1 MAVVDSKPFPMQ
13 VAQTLLNNE
22 LAQTSINKAMP
33 KKTVKKSTKKVAKKA
48 AKKAAT
54 KKIATKKIAKK
65 VIKKTAKK
73 AAKKTVTK
81 KATKKATK
89 KVAKKAAKKVAKK
102 RSLNTPSQNVS
113 SEQINHAAYLNFI
126 SRIEQGIHGDE
137 HGDWLAA
144 EAALRNTQK

>member
-22 LAQTSINKAMP
+22 LAQTSINKVMP

-48 AKKAAT
+48 AKKAA
-54 KKIATKKIAKK
+54 AKKIAKK
-65 VIKKTAKK
+65 VIKKT
-73 AAKKTVTK
+73 VTK
-81 KATKKATK
+81 KATKKVAK
-89 KVAKKAAKKVAKK
+89 KVAKKAAKKVAQK

>member
-1 MAVVDSKPFPMQ
+1 MQ

-22 LAQTSINKAMP
+22 LAQTSINKVMP

-48 AKKAAT
+48 AKKAA
-54 KKIATKKIAKK
+54 AKKIAKK

-81 KATKKATK
+81 KATKK
-89 KVAKKAAKKVAKK
+89 VAKKAAKKVAQK
-102 RSLNTPSQNVS
+102 RSLNTPSQNVG
-113 SEQINHAAYLNFI
+113 SEQINHAAYLNYM

-144 EAALRNTQK
+144 EAALRNTKK

>member
-1 MAVVDSKPFPMQ
+1 MAVVDSKPFPMH

-54 KKIATKKIAKK
+54 KKIAKK

-81 KATKKATK
+81 KATKK
-89 KVAKKAAKKVAKK
+89 VAKKAAKKAAKK

>member
-1 MAVVDSKPFPMQ
+1 MAVVDSKPFPMH

-48 AKKAAT
+48 AKKA
-54 KKIATKKIAKK
+54 ATKKIAKK

-144 EAALRNTQK
+144 EAALRNTKK

>member
-1 MAVVDSKPFPMQ
+1 MQ

-22 LAQTSINKAMP
+22 LAQTSINKVMP
-33 KKTVKKSTKKVAKKA
+33 KKTVKKSTKKSTKKVAKKA
-48 AKKAAT
+48 AKKAA
-54 KKIATKKIAKK
+54 AKKIAKK

-81 KATKKATK
+81 KATKK
-89 KVAKKAAKKVAKK
+89 VAKKAAKKVAQK

-144 EAALRNTQK
+144 EAALRNTKK

>member
-1 MAVVDSKPFPMQ
+1 MQ
-13 VAQTLLNNE
+13 VAQTLLSNE
-22 LAQTSINKAMP
+22 LQQTITNNVMP
-33 KKTVKKSTKKVAKKA
+33 KKTVKESTKKVAKKA

-54 KKIATKKIAKK
+54 KKVAKK
-65 VIKKTAKK
+65 V
-73 AAKKTVTK
+73 AKKTVTK
-81 KATKKATK
+81 KAKK
-89 KVAKKAAKKVAKK
+89 KVAKKAAKKVAQK

>member
-1 MAVVDSKPFPMQ
+1 MAVVDSKPFPMH

-54 KKIATKKIAKK
+54 KKIAKK

-73 AAKKTVTK
+73 AAKKTV
-81 KATKKATK
+81 TKKATK

>member
-22 LAQTSINKAMP
+22 LAQTSINKVMP

-48 AKKAAT
+48 AKKA
-54 KKIATKKIAKK
+54 ATKKIAKK

-81 KATKKATK
+81 KATKK
-89 KVAKKAAKKVAKK
+89 VAKKAAKKVAQK
-102 RSLNTPSQNVS
+102 RSLNTPSQNVG
-113 SEQINHAAYLNFI
+113 SEQINHAAYLNYM

-144 EAALRNTQK
+144 EAALRNTKK

>member
-22 LAQTSINKAMP
+22 LAQTSINKVMP

-48 AKKAAT
+48 AKKA
-54 KKIATKKIAKK
+54 ATKKIAKK

-81 KATKKATK
+81 KATKK
-89 KVAKKAAKKVAKK
+89 VAKKAAKKVAQK

-144 EAALRNTQK
+144 EAALRNTKK

>member
-1 MAVVDSKPFPMQ
+1 MAVVDSKPFPMH

-54 KKIATKKIAKK
+54 KKIAKK

-73 AAKKTVTK
+73 AAKKTVT
-81 KATKKATK
+81 
-89 KVAKKAAKKVAKK
+89 
-102 RSLNTPSQNVS
+102 NTPSQNVS

>member
-1 MAVVDSKPFPMQ
+1 MQ

-22 LAQTSINKAMP
+22 LAQTSINKVMP

-48 AKKAAT
+48 AKKAA
-54 KKIATKKIAKK
+54 AKKIAKK

-81 KATKKATK
+81 KATKK
-89 KVAKKAAKKVAKK
+89 VAKKAAKKVAQK

>member
-1 MAVVDSKPFPMQ
+1 MQ

-22 LAQTSINKAMP
+22 LAQTSINKVMP
-33 KKTVKKSTKKVAKKA
+33 KKTVKKSTKKSTKKVAKKA
-48 AKKAAT
+48 AKKAA
-54 KKIATKKIAKK
+54 AKKIAKK

-81 KATKKATK
+81 KATKKVAK
-89 KVAKKAAKKVAKK
+89 KVAKKAAKKVAQK

>member
-22 LAQTSINKAMP
+22 LAQTSINKVMP

-48 AKKAAT
+48 AKKAA
-54 KKIATKKIAKK
+54 AKKIAKK

-81 KATKKATK
+81 KATKK
-89 KVAKKAAKKVAKK
+89 VAKKAAKKVAQK
-102 RSLNTPSQNVS
+102 RSLNTPSQNVG

-144 EAALRNTQK
+144 EAALRNTKK